1 MDKIKGTDNEIILS
15 FADGEEVKLP
25 SVSGRWKEIV
35 NQSNITIGG
44 NGNRIVLAFDTEQD
58 AEALL
63 LHKGFEILIVGD
75 ENRLN
80 IGRKFG
86 VGYLPDWGMLGL
98 RLNIGSPLDA
108 WTAPDAL
115 RAANRCTMDIGE
127 HVMVA
132 GAKFYLQ
139 EDESTMKIGS
149 DTMFSWG
156 IDVWNSDAH
165 TLMDSNG
172 VPYNYPTKCLEI
184 GRHVW
189 VGKDVKI
196 GKNVKIADGCV
207 IGWNSLVTKS
217 FEQPDC
223 IIAGNPAKVVKE
235 NIRWDSRCLNSYY
248 QYVEKSNNSKQ

>member
-1 MDKIKGTDNEIILS
+1 M
-15 FADGEEVKLP
+15 
-25 SVSGRWKEIV
+25 
-35 NQSNITIGG
+35 
-44 NGNRIVLAFDTEQD
+44 
-58 AEALL
+58 
-63 LHKGFEILIVGD
+63 HKGFEILIVGD

-108 WTAPDAL
+108 WTVPDAS

-139 EDESTMKIGS
+139 EDKSTMKIGS

-156 IDVWNSDAH
+156 IDVWNSDVH

-235 NIRWDSRCLNSYY
+235 NIRWNSRCMNNYL
-248 QYVEKSNNSKQ
+248 QYIGQSCPTK

>member
-25 SVSGRWKEIV
+25 SASGRWKEIV
-35 NQSNITIGG
+35 NQSNITIAG
-44 NGNRIVLAFDTEQD
+44 NGNHVVLAFDAEQD
-58 AEALL
+58 AETLL

-108 WTAPDAL
+108 WTAPDAS

-223 IIAGNPAKVVKE
+223 IIAGCPAKVVKE
-235 NIRWDSRCLNSYY
+235 NIRWDSRCLNSYL
-248 QYVEKSNNSKQ
+248 QYIGQSCPTK